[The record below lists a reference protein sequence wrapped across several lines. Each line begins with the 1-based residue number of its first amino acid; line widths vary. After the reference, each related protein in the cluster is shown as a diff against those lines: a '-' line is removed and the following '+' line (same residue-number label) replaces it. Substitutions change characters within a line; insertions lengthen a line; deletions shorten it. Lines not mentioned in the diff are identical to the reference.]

1 MLARPGQN
9 ATFNVL
15 QQVIQSMEN
24 QDNLFLLI
32 SEQNAGIILCKLEF
46 EIMLEIFQAS
56 ALAVHVTGNG
66 GKLLIQYP
74 SRPRLSSPS
83 NPLLIESLSTYLAT
97 MGCAEMPE
105 AVPTTRKAQSEQK
118 ESHEVP
124 DICYMS
130 DLLGGI
136 TRALTPDVNA
146 TASSTTSLLEWKIHG
161 RYGYK
166 AFTTHVLVLTSE
178 EIHAAEGFALARRR
192 GYLSAVYNR
201 RRLSPPTQ
209 IPTGSAGSELWLAVL
224 DVEHWITKHLH
235 NWQMTTR
242 MGMRLEVLGQM
253 IASFDSIAISM
264 DNPEQFSRVFLIIL
278 ELCVA
283 LDETAVEAIP
293 LLRKYSP
300 NFSIFSFEPL
310 LLPTLCQMRRLWA
323 VETHLSHRHADANP
337 TW

>member
-24 QDNLFLLI
+24 Q
-32 SEQNAGIILCKLEF
+32 
-46 EIMLEIFQAS
+46 
-56 ALAVHVTGNG
+56 
-66 GKLLIQYP
+66 
-74 SRPRLSSPS
+74 
-83 NPLLIESLSTYLAT
+83 
-97 MGCAEMPE
+97 EMPE

-118 ESHEVP
+118 ESREVP

-146 TASSTTSLLEWKIHG
+146 TGVQHCTSLLEWKIHG

-178 EIHAAEGFALARRR
+178 EIHAAKGFALARRR

-201 RRLSPPTQ
+201 RRLSPPAR

-235 NWQMTTR
+235 DWQTTTPR
-242 MGMRLEVLGQM
+242 G
-253 IASFDSIAISM
+253 IAISM

-278 ELCVA
+278 ELWVA
-283 LDETAVEAIP
+283 LDETVVEAIP

-300 NFSIFSFEPL
+300 KFSIVSVEPL
-310 LLPTLCQMRRLWA
+310 LLQ
-323 VETHLSHRHADANP
+323 LSVK
-337 TW
+337 